1 MNLDSTGVEKI
12 AENQRVGVSPK
23 RLAEIQQD
31 IQYLEMLLASRGNR
45 YKLGL
50 QRRISAL
57 QNEIGVDNE

>member
-1 MNLDSTGVEKI
+1 M